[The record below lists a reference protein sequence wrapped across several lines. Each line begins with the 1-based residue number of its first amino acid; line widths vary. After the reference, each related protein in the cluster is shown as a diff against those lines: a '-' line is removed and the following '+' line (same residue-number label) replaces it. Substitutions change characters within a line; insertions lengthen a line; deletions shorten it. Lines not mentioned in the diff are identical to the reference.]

1 MTWRSMSAYS
11 SSSNVALKA
20 STSWWGSFRMKP
32 TVSEITTSR
41 VSLTVRS
48 RVVVSRVSNS
58 RSLAGMPAPVRAFK
72 RVDFPA
78 LV

>member
-1 MTWRSMSAYS
+1 MS
-11 SSSNVALKA
+11 SSRVALKA
-20 STSWWGSFRMKP
+20 STSWWGSLEIKP
-32 TVSEITTSR
+32 TVSEISTVQ
-41 VSLTVRS
+41 VSEISSV

-58 RSLAGMPAPVRAFK
+58 RLLAGMSDPVRAFK

>member
-1 MTWRSMSAYS
+1 MRI
-11 SSSNVALKA
+11 
-20 STSWWGSFRMKP
+20 KP

-41 VSLTVRS
+41 VSLTVSS
-48 RVVVSRVSNS
+48 RVVVSRVSN
-58 RSLAGMPAPVRAFK
+58 RRLLAGIPAPVMAFK